1 MQTDQQEDMP
11 ASRPET
17 RDGAKRR
24 AKALR
29 LELAAQGTRIT
40 HGEAL
45 ERVAQEMGYRD
56 WNTASARLSN
66 RPEFKPELGMRVAG
80 TYLKQPF
87 RGEIVAAR
95 ALAGGEAY
103 EIAIHF
109 DEPVDVVT
117 FDSFSA
123 FRQRVKV
130 RVSSEGETW
139 ERTGD
144 GEKHMVV
151 GEEE

>member
-1 MQTDQQEDMP
+1 MFEY
-11 ASRPET
+11 
-17 RDGAKRR
+17 
-24 AKALR
+24 
-29 LELAAQGTRIT
+29 
-40 HGEAL
+40 HFF
-45 ERVAQEMGYRD
+45 
-56 WNTASARLSN
+56 SN

-87 RGEIVAAR
+87 RGEIIAAR

-103 EIAIHF
+103 EISIQF

-123 FRQRVKV
+123 FRSRVTV
-130 RVSSEGETW
+130 RVSTEGETR

-144 GEKHMVV
+144 GERHMVV
-151 GEEE
+151 AEEEE